1 MKSVVRYRVTE
12 HDLTPEKKK
21 QAESEVRYREA
32 GREPAPEKKKQAKSA
47 VRYRV
52 TEHEPAPEKKKQAK
66 SAIIWDAFMEH
77 WDELTDFTF
86 YQAEYD
92 EERQKVKIRKK
103 AMWKLK

>member
-1 MKSVVRYRVTE
+1 MMW
-12 HDLTPEKKK
+12 DLFKKK
-21 QAESEVRYREA
+21 AES
-32 GREPAPEKKKQAKSA
+32 A
-47 VRYRV
+47 V
-52 TEHEPAPEKKKQAK
+52 
-66 SAIIWDAFMEH
+66 IWDAFMEH